1 MRSTRIVKI
10 DSEGRVMLPAAIQE
24 KVCMNGDDELAIE
37 CSQDGTLTLKK
48 VDVKMRFERWL
59 SE

>member
-1 MRSTRIVKI
+1 MKVTRIVKV
-10 DSEGRVMLPAAIQE
+10 DPDGRVMLPAAIRE
-24 KVCMNGDDELAIE
+24 KVCMNGEDELSIE

-48 VDVKMRFERWL
+48 VNDRMRFERWL

>member
-1 MRSTRIVKI
+1 MKSTLIVKI
-10 DSEGRVMLPAAIQE
+10 DSDGRVMLPDAIRE
-24 KVCMNGDDELAIE
+24 KACMNGEDELAIE

-48 VDVKMRFERWL
+48 VSVRMRFERWL